1 MCGLYRW
8 GLPPPMHTES
18 LISLSQLVIRV
29 STACGLGHR
38 AAKVWLLLNSKKP
51 RFGRG
56 RIVLQASCQK
66 MASELI
72 CN

>member
-38 AAKVWLLLNSKKP
+38 AAKVWLLLNSKNP
-51 RFGRG
+51 AVGG
-56 RIVLQASCQK
+56 V
-66 MASELI
+66 E
-72 CN
+72 